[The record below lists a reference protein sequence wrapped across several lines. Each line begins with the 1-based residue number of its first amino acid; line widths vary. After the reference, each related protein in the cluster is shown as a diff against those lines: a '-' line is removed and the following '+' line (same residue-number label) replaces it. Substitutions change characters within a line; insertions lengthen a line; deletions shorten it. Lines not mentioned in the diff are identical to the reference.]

1 MDLYCACSFTFFTN
15 DTISQGERVM
25 QVAVRSQQ
33 MLESTVNG
41 LQASLNQHMPPGPP
55 RDYLSWGI
63 SRDNPDQQF
72 FLQTIGLL
80 QLVNLT
86 ATLLDDLV
94 DDALWD
100 QLTDYTIYMNVYQ
113 IYEIVSDNLA
123 IGLGRPARD
132 AQTQFQ
138 RTLLSAFN
146 SAMIER
152 LRHNPMPTTQML
164 EPLRPYTSAVSC
176 FGQSLNREKH
186 LQCAEP
192 YLVERPEV
200 SLRDLEFGMWPVLVA
215 NIESCVELANLLQD
229 YHTGTLLREG
239 LINRYWAVTRTLEA
253 RNAPLLELAAIG
265 AHSILVWPTL
275 GYYTAVLGEILSPND
290 AYPSLIEDGTLAEA
304 LYTAALLVRL
314 LNDLGTGLLR
324 QTDEQREQLVDVL
337 WANYLKNSDT
347 LNSISLL
354 LLSDVDMPE
363 RLTRIHKD
371 LFHGEFNVALHT
383 VRQIRSVPDAIRVF
397 GENLAYFSHLYAAQF
412 ARLEELLAII
422 TTRLQDQTISTL
434 IGRFVF
440 FHEKLYS
447 HRYTAQAGEYA
458 I

>member
-1 MDLYCACSFTFFTN
+1 ME
-15 DTISQGERVM
+15 I
-25 QVAVRSQQ
+25 AVRSQY
-33 MLESTVNG
+33 MLEATVAG
-41 LQASLNQHMPPGPP
+41 LEASLYQHMPASPQ
-55 RDYLSWGI
+55 RDYLAWGI
-63 SRDNPDQQF
+63 SRENPDQQY

-86 ATLLDDLV
+86 ATLLDGLV
-94 DDALWD
+94 DDYLWG
-100 QLTDYTIYMNVYQ
+100 QLIDYTIYMNVYQ

-146 SAMIER
+146 HAMIER
-152 LRHNPMPTTQML
+152 LHDNPMPTLQML
-164 EPLRPYTSAVSC
+164 EPLQAYTASISC

-186 LQCAEP
+186 LKCAAP
-192 YLVERPEV
+192 YLDKHPQVTL
-200 SLRDLEFGMWPVLVA
+200 SDLEYGMWPVLVA
-215 NIESCVELANLLQD
+215 NIESCVDLANVLAD
-229 YHTGTLLREG
+229 YHTGSLLREG
-239 LINRYWAVTRTLEA
+239 LLNRYWAVNRTLEA
-253 RNAPLLELAAIG
+253 RNLPLLELAAIG
-265 AHSILVWPTL
+265 AHSILVWPTV
-275 GYYTAVLGEILSPND
+275 GYYTSVLGEILSPND
-290 AYPSLIEDGTLAEA
+290 AYRTIIEDGTLAEA

-314 LNDLGTGLLR
+314 LNDLGTALLR
-324 QTDEQREQLVDVL
+324 QSDEHREQLVDAL

-363 RLTRIHKD
+363 RFTRIHKD

-383 VRQIRSVPDAIRVF
+383 VRHIVSVPDAIRVF
-397 GENLAYFSHLYAAQF
+397 GENLAYFSHLYTKEY

-422 TTRLQDQTISTL
+422 ATRLRDQTISTL
-434 IGRFVF
+434 IGRFVY
-440 FHEKLYS
+440 FHEKLYA
-447 HRYTAQAGEYA
+447 HRYTAKAGEYA